1 MAPHNA
7 PYDMPCP
14 TFERCAHIYQMPIRD
29 CNLILCPI
37 HVFRTTSVTARTLGS
52 RCGCTPASSPGTMTA
67 RFSFGLLRFTP
78 CSRPAT
84 PHVTVPHHVVL
95 RYVAGGCVLIGA
107 LWAVLRPNWDYYR
120 QPYCNLRL
128 DNELHEARLL
138 FWQVA
143 QLRLTGFLYWDLNYW
158 GQVHAP
164 PGGVMPSY
172 APIDGA
178 ALTSRSSTR
187 RSGPRGRPARTTS
200 ATASSPTAAQ
210 TVRSARSGCMASE
223 MASATSRCSRPR
235 RATPRS
241 RPCSRRSRTQTT
253 SRSTPPALVPT

>member
-1 MAPHNA
+1 M
-7 PYDMPCP
+7 
-14 TFERCAHIYQMPIRD
+14 
-29 CNLILCPI
+29 
-37 HVFRTTSVTARTLGS
+37 
-52 RCGCTPASSPGTMTA
+52 
-67 RFSFGLLRFTP
+67 
-78 CSRPAT
+78 
-84 PHVTVPHHVVL
+84 
-95 RYVAGGCVLIGA
+95 LIGA

-178 ALTSRSSTR
+178 ALTSPFIDPAEWSPWQTGPHDVGDGKLTYGGTDGPLGSIRLHGIRDGIGYFSLLKAKKGDAAVQAVLAQISHPDDLTQHATG
-187 RSGPRGRPARTTS
+187 SGADLKRMMALREAVARELEG
-200 ATASSPTAAQ
+200 TAA
-210 TVRSARSGCMASE
+210 AAD
-223 MASATSRCSRPR
+223 PR
-235 RATPRS
+235 AKW
-241 RPCSRRSRTQTT
+241 
-253 SRSTPPALVPT
+253 L